1 MADVDMA
8 KTCSEIADNEEDIFA
23 PDEDD
28 EFENAV
34 FMMRK
39 YIEGDLAEYMIP
51 AFDRVYHD
59 YILWPAVFFDKPILS
74 LPQPRRHHEDV
85 WDAFRRDPSFWKDY
99 CAQTQEILQL
109 KPCPVKLP
117 RVYLSDT
124 VHLAE
129 TPCGF
134 YYKRLKSTFGIWFVP
149 HRHTSIVKDMYS
161 TLIEDQNK
169 EIEIEIEIE
178 EEEETDT
185 SDLVHR
191 FDGEFERSSSAKD
204 PATLLP
210 RPKYETEEV
219 ATLGTG
225 TYNLVYRS
233 DGKFERL
240 RPAKTD

>member
-1 MADVDMA
+1 MADVDMT
-8 KTCSEIADNEEDIFA
+8 KRCSEIADNEEDVFA

-74 LPQPRRHHEDV
+74 LPHTRRRNEDA
-85 WDAFRRDPSFWKDY
+85 WDALRRDPSFWKDY

-134 YYKRLKSTFGIWFVP
+134 YYKRLESTFGIWFVP
-149 HRHTSIVKDMYS
+149 NRYTSVLKDMYS
-161 TLIEDQNK
+161 TLIEDH
-169 EIEIEIEIE
+169 
-178 EEEETDT
+178 D
-185 SDLVHR
+185 
-191 FDGEFERSSSAKD
+191 
-204 PATLLP
+204 TLLP
-210 RPKYETEEV
+210 KYEIEAV
-219 ATLGTG
+219 AAPGKGKYDLIH
-225 TYNLVYRS
+225 RF

-240 RPAKTD
+240 SSAKDPTTLLPWPK